1 VPTFGGGKCKKIPTF
16 LKNVAIFCKMLTKK
30 VNETNIFLK
39 MYFLKC
45 WNILLSKNHE
55 VGGWENKK
63 YTFKWALV
71 GSTSYFVHLP

>member
-1 VPTFGGGKCKKIPTF
+1 
-16 LKNVAIFCKMLTKK
+16 MLTKK